1 MSIGC
6 RVFLLHLCLP
16 AFLPVNADWTVKMPR
31 SLIALK
37 QSCLVIPCVFNYPGQ
52 RRPGS
57 DITATWY
64 QNDDVVL
71 YNSANSQ
78 TKARADLVGDLGLKN
93 CSLWIKS
100 VKNEDEAEYK
110 FRVEIHNFDKYSFHN
125 TAQVTVQETPPD
137 PQLLGYRKNM
147 SEGDLMTVTCRAT
160 HTCIMDPPTL
170 VWNPQLDLVREE
182 HRPLGEGEWEVISRQ
197 AFLVSASHHGKA
209 VSCELRYPGGQRA
222 RTTGEKLS
230 IIYAPKN
237 TSVRTADG
245 NTSLQEGS
253 SVSLKCSSDSNPPAT
268 NFTWYRVHRQSPLT
282 ILPESGHIL
291 QATNISRNH
300 PTYFCTARN
309 ELGAQNSTL
318 LHLDVLYRPEILPVS
333 SCKREYG
340 QFECQCVV
348 QSNPPALIT
357 WHLSDR
363 NVNQTDSF
371 FNVNVS
377 MNGNV
382 VRSLLVG
389 SASLESGIVCS
400 ASNELG
406 VMQLD
411 LPVHGSQSWI
421 IPTVAVSGAMLVLL
435 LAVALIKHLWKR
447 KKEGQCEKHPGIA
460 GPPTVRKESPYSN
473 EIFSKANFMEVY
485 ANVDFMEPGEHKDCA
500 LDCNVESSEAS
511 YQMVFPAGCSH
522 AIYQNNW
529 RGGDQ

>member
-333 SCKREYG
+333 SCKR
-340 QFECQCVV
+340 
-348 QSNPPALIT
+348 
-357 WHLSDR
+357 
-363 NVNQTDSF
+363 
-371 FNVNVS
+371 
-377 MNGNV
+377 
-382 VRSLLVG
+382 
-389 SASLESGIVCS
+389 
-400 ASNELG
+400 
-406 VMQLD
+406 
-411 LPVHGSQSWI
+411 SQSWI